1 MTQPTHT
8 ATIAAMLADIESN
21 AVRTSQQNRDH
32 AILTILAE
40 TIARVEALET
50 ETQKAV
56 AYCEFMSIFEDTQIP
71 INEKHAGLI
80 GDMNDGI
87 REAIRQVN
95 ENFAS
100 MAETISALRAE
111 NVAINTRLDALES
124 WREMQTGDGR

>member
-1 MTQPTHT
+1 MTQPDHT
-8 ATIAAMLADIESN
+8 ATITTMLADIESN

-50 ETQKAV
+50 ETKQAV

-71 INEKHAGLI
+71 INEKHAALI
-80 GDMNDGI
+80 SGISDGI

-100 MAETISALRAE
+100 MAETVSALRAE
-111 NVAINTRLDALES
+111 NAEIKERLAALES
-124 WREMQTGDGR
+124 RRTENP